1 MDVALFFGRFH
12 PLVVHLPIGFI
23 VLACI
28 LFGLSFFKQFSF
40 LLKTIPVVLLLG
52 ALSGVA
58 AVIVGLLLATE
69 GGYDETTLG
78 WHQWIGILVGVISML
93 CWLWMKGFSWNNLQQ
108 WKQRID
114 HEETQQRIV
123 INRKR
128 VGMVMVLLFLLISIT
143 GHLGGSLTH
152 GDQYLVVHAPA
163 FVQTLLINQEEKL
176 NTNFPADSDSIQL
189 FDFLIN
195 PILQQKCA
203 SCHNENK
210 IKGGLLLTT
219 REGLLKGGENGVV
232 IESGSSVNSELVKR
246 ICLDP
251 TNRKFMPPKGIA
263 MSYPEIALLSFWIDN
278 GMSFQIAITDESVP
292 ANIKQLIEQR
302 YGLSTTKK
310 SFIEK
315 QSVAPADSAI
325 IESLTLNGFKVRQ
338 LAEDNFFLEV
348 IAKDS
353 LTREQVEALL
363 EIKEQITWLDLSKS
377 NLQDDWMHVFP
388 SFINLTKLML
398 NNNPITD
405 QGIEQLESLEHLEAV
420 NLHHTHVSNSGLNS
434 LLKIGSLKRLYLWQT
449 KVTQQAVDSIQR
461 QGSVV
466 TIDIGVLSE
475 QK

>member
-52 ALSGVA
+52 ALSAVA

-78 WHQWIGILVGVISML
+78 WHQWIGILVTVISML

-251 TNRKFMPPKGIA
+251 TNRKFMPPKGAA
-263 MSYPEIALLSFWIDN
+263 MSFSEISLLRFWIDN
-278 GMSFQIAITDESVP
+278 GMSFDIAITDESLTP
-292 ANIKQLIEQR
+292 EIKAIIEER
-302 YGLSTTKK
+302 YSVSTAKK

-315 QSVAPADSAI
+315 EKVAKVQETILDSVRAHGYQV
-325 IESLTLNGFKVRQ
+325 NQ
-338 LAEDNFFLEV
+338 LSDASNFLAV
-348 IAKDS
+348 AAKDS
-353 LTREQVEALL
+353 LT
-363 EIKEQITWLDLSKS
+363 KEKVDVLMLIQDQITWLDLGNSKFK
-377 NLQDDWMHVFP
+377 DDWMVTLSNFK
-388 SFINLTKLML
+388 NLTKLSL
-398 NNNPITD
+398 DNNALSDSSMHNLLP
-405 QGIEQLESLEHLEAV
+405 LAHLEV
-420 NLHHTHVSNSGLNS
+420 LNVHNTNITNAS
-434 LLKIGSLKRLYLWQT
+434 LNELFKIESLKRLYAWQT
-449 KVTQQAVDSIQR
+449 KVTQSAVDSLTSQNTAL
-461 QGSVV
+461 Q
-466 TIDIGVLSE
+466 IDIGIKE
-475 QK
+475 